1 MDSSGVG
8 QRNSSVQ
15 TRSSRLVFLLM
26 NVLFLPVR
34 PTVSRVRCFVHL
46 LLGLQKDATRRSFSQ
61 SSSHSTY
68 VRLEKAKRFWGETA
82 RTAKCNQLL
91 KSRTEAEWNR
101 LAALLSG
108 FTVRKPAVEERA
120 RDVRNLE
127 VSFRWV
133 GDASRGLPGSQVGR
147 RWTRTNEWKECEAG
161 CVGCGR
167 RSALPTA
174 TPRCRHSAGIPFTGG
189 MFRHEIKKKKTQLF
203 TDCSA
208 PSQDVLSVA
217 ALAARP
223 NQTSCKHLKATVK
236 RLGR

>member
-1 MDSSGVG
+1 MSGGKQLVPQSATG
-8 QRNSSVQ
+8 SCFTFRVHGFGSLQWRSVHV
-15 TRSSRLVFLLM
+15 TCATWKLAFGGS
-26 NVLFLPVR
+26 
-34 PTVSRVRCFVHL
+34 
-46 LLGLQKDATRRSFSQ
+46 ATR
-61 SSSHSTY
+61 
-68 VRLEKAKRFWGETA
+68 V
-82 RTAKCNQLL
+82 
-91 KSRTEAEWNR
+91 
-101 LAALLSG
+101 AAS
-108 FTVRKPAVEERA
+108 
-120 RDVRNLE
+120 
-127 VSFRWV
+127 
-133 GDASRGLPGSQVGR
+133 PGSQVGR

-208 PSQDVLSVA
+208 PSQDVLSAA

-236 RLGR
+236 RLGRRKEHIYSSSRSSVNYSDRATSQMEVQSGKHLRDAHRCKGMAIELFA

>member
-1 MDSSGVG
+1 MFHPPSQFGRKPPPRSSERRHPKKFLRIFISLNLRPTGRSKVFLG
-8 QRNSSVQ
+8 GNSSYRKVQ
-15 TRSSRLVFLLM
+15 S
-26 NVLFLPVR
+26 
-34 PTVSRVRCFVHL
+34 
-46 LLGLQKDATRRSFSQ
+46 G
-61 SSSHSTY
+61 
-68 VRLEKAKRFWGETA
+68 
-82 RTAKCNQLL
+82 
-91 KSRTEAEWNR
+91 
-101 LAALLSG
+101 AASLSG

-120 RDVRNLE
+120 RDLRNLE

-189 MFRHEIKKKKTQLF
+189 MFRHEIKKKPQLF

-208 PSQDVLSVA
+208 PSQDVLSAA